1 MEKDYKR
8 RLPVHKDNIRTWEVK
23 VDNDTLLNFVSFILK
38 DHTKTKIKSMLK
50 HNQFAINSMPTTR
63 FDAPLYRG
71 GKVSIN
77 FDKSFKVFSHPRVRL
92 VYEDDDILV
101 INKGYGILSMGTDKI
116 KDGTAYSIMREYVKY
131 ADPSNK
137 VFIVHRLDRDT
148 SGLMMLAKSMA
159 AKDSMQHNWHN
170 MVLSRQ
176 YITVGEGVVEK
187 EADTI
192 KSYIAEKTKFKV
204 YST

>member
-1 MEKDYKR
+1 MYITTNIKNKTQNTTHNIKKRYFFELYHAWKRNNRYRFYQFKMEKDYKR

-71 GKVSIN
+71 DKVSIN

-101 INKGYGILSMGTDKI
+101 INKG
-116 KDGTAYSIMREYVKY
+116 
-131 ADPSNK
+131 
-137 VFIVHRLDRDT
+137 
-148 SGLMMLAKSMA
+148 
-159 AKDSMQHNWHN
+159 
-170 MVLSRQ
+170 
-176 YITVGEGVVEK
+176 
-187 EADTI
+187 
-192 KSYIAEKTKFKV
+192 
-204 YST
+204 